1 MNAQALAALA
11 LICPSCRQQGVEAR
25 LQVRPLHG
33 SDASHAVDNGFF
45 DCPRGCRYPIIAGIP
60 IILRDMADWWQQSRH
75 HLSAMTS
82 EPPEMVDYFA
92 YLAHAH
98 PERLAERALLS
109 TYMDAHYGHPTPPA
123 SWPDSAEYWQH
134 ITTLAER
141 TTAGGLALDLGCGVG
156 RLSFELARW
165 HQQVIGLDLNFQLVA
180 AAACIQRT
188 QQLDYERRLRGQQ
201 FTRVTQPWSAPS
213 NVLFLVADALD
224 PPFAAAS
231 FDTVAALN
239 LLDNV
244 NVPLVLLSQMD
255 ALLRSG
261 GTLLLAS
268 PYEWRSDISE
278 VSQWLENADQ
288 DAAMTLRQILS
299 AQLIPQL
306 PLNYQITA
314 ELAELPWVL
323 RQHQRFWQWF
333 TVHSLAARKG

>member
-1 MNAQALAALA
+1 MDAHALATLA
-11 LICPSCRQQGVEAR
+11 LICPSCRQQGVVAR
-25 LQVRPLHG
+25 LQLRPLH
-33 SDASHAVDNGFF
+33 SDAQRSVDEGFL
-45 DCPRGCRYPIIAGIP
+45 DCPTGCRYPIVAGVP

-75 HLSAMTS
+75 ALSAMTS
-82 EPPEMVDYFA
+82 EHAEMVDYFA
-92 YLAHAH
+92 HLEKAH
-98 PERLAERALLS
+98 PDRLAERALLS
-109 TYMDAHYGHPTPPA
+109 TYMDAHYGHPAPPA
-123 SWPDSAEYWQH
+123 SWPDSTEYWHQ

-141 TTAGGLALDLGCGVG
+141 TTDGGMALDLGCGVG
-156 RLSFELARW
+156 RLSFELARY
-165 HQQVIGLDLNFQLVA
+165 HQQVVGLDLNFQLVA
-180 AAACIQRT
+180 TAARIQRT
-188 QQLDYERRLRGQQ
+188 QQIDYERRIRGQQ
-201 FTRVTQPWSAPS
+201 FTRITQPWSAPA

-261 GTLLLAS
+261 GALLLAS

-288 DAAMTLRQILS
+288 DAATTLRQILS

-306 PLNYQITA
+306 LLNYQIIA